1 MTEFTIKASFVKVM
15 SALKDGERGRLW
27 TAMCNY
33 ALTGEDTE
41 LTGNERVLYP
51 AAKLMI
57 DGSLVVSEKPV
68 KNHTIYRE
76 RDNKDSTCI
85 DSTNKTTKKHTNTE
99 YSVEFEHFW
108 TEYPKDRRVDKQ
120 IAFQEWKKISPDD
133 ALVATIIESVKA
145 WKKCEQWQEP
155 KFIPHPAKWLK
166 NRRWESTPPVSKP
179 KNPALRY
186 EQSPINT
193 DDFDAMLVN
202 LDEMRLE

>member
-33 ALTGEDTE
+33 ALTGEDAE

-57 DGSLVVSEKPV
+57 DACNSSDTSAQKSDTFDEKVSHSQKT
-68 KNHTIYRE
+68 HTTHREIY
-76 RDNKDSTCI
+76 KY
-85 DSTNKTTKKHTNTE
+85 STN
-99 YSVEFEHFW
+99 FERFW
-108 TEYPKDRRVDKQ
+108 NEYPKERRIDKQ
-120 IAFQEWKKISPDD
+120 RTYAAWCKYEPDD
-133 ALVATIIESVKA
+133 TLTDSIIQSLRV
-145 WKKCEQWQEP
+145 WKECEQWKDP
-155 KFIPHPAKWLK
+155 YYIPHSATFLNNK
-166 NRRWESTPPVSKP
+166 RWEQTPTNPKP
-179 KNPALRY
+179 KNPALQY
-186 EQSPINT
+186 KQTPINA